1 MLTLLFVSLSLLAAD
16 WPGWRGPN
24 RDGLSAETG
33 LLKQWPADG
42 PKLAWQAKG
51 LGAGFSSLSISG
63 TRMFTMG
70 DRRGDMNSAG
80 QYVEALNLADG
91 SQIWA
96 TRIGPVWEDSDT
108 GGPRGT
114 PSVDGDSVYAMGTEG
129 ELVCLDIS
137 TGALRWQKSMAADY
151 NGQMM
156 SDWKFAES
164 PLIDGDKLLFTPGS
178 FGALIVA
185 VDKHT
190 GKDLWR
196 AGGARLGRQGSNGA
210 GYSSIVVS
218 SGAGVRQY
226 VQLIGRGLIGVRA
239 DDGKLLWSYN
249 KVANDVANVATPVV
263 RGDYVFASTG
273 YQTGA
278 ALLKLVKTADGVDAQ
293 EVYFLDAKTFQNHH
307 GGFVLVGDF
316 IYSGHGHNNGFPICI
331 EFLTGKVRW
340 GGDIRPEGATGSAA
354 VAYADGRLYFRYQ
367 NGVMKLFDASPE
379 GFKETGSFKIPGVR
393 APSWSHPVI
402 YQGKL
407 YLREQDTLF
416 CYDIRQ

>member
-1 MLTLLFVSLSLLAAD
+1 MLRLLALSLSLLAAD

-24 RDGLSAETG
+24 RDGLSPETG

-42 PKLAWQAKG
+42 PQLVWQSKG
-51 LGAGFSSLSISG
+51 LGAGFSSLSIAG
-63 TRMFTMG
+63 NRMFTMG
-70 DRRGDMNSAG
+70 DHQGDPSSAG

-91 SQIWA
+91 SLVWS
-96 TRIGPVWEDSDT
+96 TKIGPVWEDDDT

-114 PSVDGDSVYAMGTEG
+114 PSVDGESVYAMGTEG

-178 FGALIVA
+178 FGALMVA
-185 VDKHT
+185 VDKRT

-210 GYSSIVVS
+210 GYSSIVIS
-218 SGAGVRQY
+218 NGAGVRQY

-249 KVANDVANVATPVV
+249 RVANDVANVATPVV
-263 RGDYVFASTG
+263 RGDYVFSSTG
-273 YQTGA
+273 Y
-278 ALLKLVKTADGVDAQ
+278 
-293 EVYFLDAKTFQNHH
+293 
-307 GGFVLVGDF
+307 
-316 IYSGHGHNNGFPICI
+316 
-331 EFLTGKVRW
+331 R
-340 GGDIRPEGATGSAA
+340 
-354 VAYADGRLYFRYQ
+354 
-367 NGVMKLFDASPE
+367 ASLRRR
-379 GFKETGSFKIPGVR
+379 TCHRSR
-393 APSWSHPVI
+393 APRHCPLCRTPQAISALSN
-402 YQGKL
+402 L
-407 YLREQDTLF
+407 
-416 CYDIRQ
+416 